1 MILLPVIN
9 TPISLIFERKL
20 HEGKYFVIFIS
31 LSLAPRT
38 GLLCSLELCFKWV
51 YLSFLLYFWL
61 FFSQLFVRSP
71 QTAIL
76 LFAAKA
82 GGTISH
88 CRHCAHGCYYL
99 LNETA

>member
-9 TPISLIFERKL
+9 PPISLIFERKL

-76 LFAAKA
+76 LFVSVYRQER
-82 GGTISH
+82 I
-88 CRHCAHGCYYL
+88 
-99 LNETA
+99 